1 MAKMPQLSTWAFNN
15 HESFIP
21 LTHEGKVI
29 GFCQPAYARHIVK
42 QLTEGEQLYK
52 ALELACYDLT
62 ARSGGSAMGVGE
74 LMQQYIAKAVSP
86 TSGTALVALLLKQ
99 RQEDLDLNDE
109 EFAKFCDTFR
119 LSRVELQAIYLN
131 EDIESNQLNPLAR
144 ILGLTVDELIDAW
157 KGKE

>member
-1 MAKMPQLSTWAFNN
+1 MAKTPQPSSWAFNDQ
-15 HESFIP
+15 ESLQP
-21 LTHEGKVI
+21 LTYEGKVI

-62 ARSGGSAMGVGE
+62 ARSGGSAMGIKE
-74 LMQQYIAKAVSP
+74 LVQQYIAKAVRP

-119 LSRVELQAIYLN
+119 LSRVELQAIYQN
-131 EDIESNQLNPLAR
+131 EDIEHNQLNPLAR

-157 KGKE
+157 KGRE